1 MLEVNLLSLLYP
13 LKNDVAFKIIIELVI
28 DHY

>member
-1 MLEVNLLSLLYP
+1 LKFFMCP
-13 LKNDVAFKIIIELVI
+13 LKNEMAFKITIELVI

>member
-1 MLEVNLLSLLYP
+1 MLEITLLSLLYP
-13 LKNDVAFKIIIELVI
+13 SKNDVIFKITIELVI